1 MTKYLAEI
9 STAAGEGK
17 DVLSRSSCAN
27 GDDGTTCPETFGA
40 PGEGGIAPISF
51 LIYTV
56 KEYKK

>member
-17 DVLSRSSCAN
+17 GVLSRSSCGN
-27 GDDGTTCPETFGA
+27 GDGTTCPETFGA
-40 PGEGGIAPISF
+40 LGEGGITPISF
-51 LIYTV
+51 LICTV